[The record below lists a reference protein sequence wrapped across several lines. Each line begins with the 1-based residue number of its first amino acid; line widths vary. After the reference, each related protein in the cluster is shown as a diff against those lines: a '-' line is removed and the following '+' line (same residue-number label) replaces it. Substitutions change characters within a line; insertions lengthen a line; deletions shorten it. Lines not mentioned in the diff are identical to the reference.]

1 MHGLIFETSVC
12 YWQNQPGCYLFFCSS
27 KKNPKRQGSFHFS
40 LRIIQ
45 RTQTKGMRCFF
56 YKFQSIANTELI
68 INEFDKNILPTATVR
83 KVPACSRKINMFC
96 SLSCRVNTFY
106 RQNTETNSCY
116 KCFLLTK
123 TKNIIQRKLNSW

>member
-1 MHGLIFETSVC
+1 MRQAYATGRI
-12 YWQNQPGCYLFFCSS
+12 NQVAISS
-27 KKNPKRQGSFHFS
+27 FAVPENPKRQGSFHFS

-68 INEFDKNILPTATVR
+68 INEFDKNILPTATAP
-83 KVPACSRKINMFC
+83 KVPACSRKIDMFC